1 MYHDSFPFT
10 HILPQGLF
18 TIHFPW
24 IFVGKK
30 EKSKAHIIPFC
41 VLFSMSVFLQW
52 NSLLFLW
59 ICTEFC
65 IQQVFETTCAKP
77 CNIFCLFSK
86 IWVET
91 IWLGREGD
99 CCLIHELPLGPW
111 LLFCA
116 EWVTLKTFVFARE
129 SALRK
134 MKRGMQQN
142 HILLWFH
149 YFLFSFFCKC
159 ILVPGGLI

>member
-1 MYHDSFPFT
+1 MHLHVPWFIPFYT
-10 HILPQGLF
+10 HSSTRI
-18 TIHFPW
+18 IHHPFSMNLW
-24 IFVGKK
+24 GKN

-52 NSLLFLW
+52 W

-65 IQQVFETTCAKP
+65 IHQVFETTCAKP

-91 IWLGREGD
+91 IWLGWEGD

-134 MKRGMQQN
+134 MKRGIQQN
-142 HILLWFH
+142 HILLWLH
-149 YFLFSFFCKC
+149 YFLFFFFLCKC